1 MRKKQ
6 KREISSKK
14 GAVEKVAAWLETN
27 EEPNVVEE
35 HEKTSTMDLPSN
47 NINNLSVAEKDGED
61 DEAPADISWKKSK
74 EEIIKEKKKQDEILL
89 AAKQQEKEARR
100 LRDERMK
107 QQKKE
112 KEERMLSRLPD
123 DVLQAVAEKQGEKIS
138 LEKELDRG
146 NRLSLDEEVDSA
158 SENSE
163 QESEDTSR
171 AEDKSSKQK
180 GIKVSVLK
188 KEPQGKRISS
198 EATNFLQHHF
208 YGDRLHRVS
217 AVKSFSQKRTKT
229 ELEPP
234 KKIAKTNK

>member
-1 MRKKQ
+1 M
-6 KREISSKK
+6 
-14 GAVEKVAAWLETN
+14 LMLL
-27 EEPNVVEE
+27 P
-35 HEKTSTMDLPSN
+35 TSGPCWS
-47 NINNLSVAEKDGED
+47 SVAV
-61 DEAPADISWKKSK
+61 APFLCLSIPIRELSFEQK
-74 EEIIKEKKKQDEILL
+74 E
-89 AAKQQEKEARR
+89 QQEQEQ
-100 LRDERMK
+100 

-217 AVKSFSQKRTKT
+217 ALKSFSQKRTKT

-234 KKIAKTNK
+234 TKIAKTNK